1 MRTTGKIL
9 AAAFVAAIMCMTPL
23 FVIEDADASLIED
36 MAGYS
41 IRMDNPTDAELTQ
54 FEVNK
59 NNEIMTPLIVLMP
72 FFNTAIIGE
81 GQNISAGSFVY
92 EDGRGYK
99 YSGDEAT
106 EITANKIVA
115 DGISVTFPY
124 TGAGPVAKAAS
135 PGISDDQKAAVEAL
149 NAYFGSAAIG
159 DKLVITGDIRLEMTY
174 VTVEEYGEINENM
187 FIETKCTETAY
198 MVEKYDLK
206 IEVVKAGEE
215 TGKSVKFVCDVKGSD
230 IDTDDFVY
238 DAEIKDITLLTTGK
252 KTTTNEKDL
261 SGSASFAV
269 DGKDY
274 DLSVDDDPDEPVTTD
289 IVAEYYMEERTS
301 LVIGPSFKNAIANIP
316 ASTDNVSVGKEY
328 SDAQSLSDSIK
339 DDAMGK
345 KSNITLYI
353 VIGAVAAVVVI
364 GGIAAF
370 VFLRRKG

>member
-252 KTTTNEKDL
+252 KTTTNEKDV

-274 DLSVDDDPDEPVTTD
+274 DMSIDDDPDEPVTTD
-289 IVAEYYMEERTS
+289 IVAEYYMEERDS
-301 LVIGPSFKNAIANIP
+301 LVIGHSFKNAIANIP
-316 ASTDNVSVGKEY
+316 VSTDNVSVGKEY

-345 KSNITLYI
+345 KSNLTMYI

>member
-345 KSNITLYI
+345 KSNLTMYI

>member
-1 MRTTGKIL
+1 MKTTGKIL

-174 VTVEEYGEINENM
+174 ITVEEYGEINENM

-301 LVIGPSFKNAIANIP
+301 LVIGPTFKNAIANIP

-345 KSNITLYI
+345 KSNLTMYI

>member
-1 MRTTGKIL
+1 MKTTGKIL

-187 FIETKCTETAY
+187 FIEIKCTDTAY

-274 DLSVDDDPDEPVTTD
+274 DLSIGDDPDEPVTTD

-345 KSNITLYI
+345 KSNLTMYI

>member
-59 NNEIMTPLIVLMP
+59 NNEIITPLVVLMP

-149 NAYFGSAAIG
+149 NAYFGDAAIG
-159 DKLVITGDIRLEMTY
+159 DKLVITGDVRLEMTY

-215 TGKSVKFVCDVKGSD
+215 TGKSVKFVCDVRGSD

-252 KTTTNEKDL
+252 KTTTNEKDV

-289 IVAEYYMEERTS
+289 IVAEYYMEERDS

-345 KSNITLYI
+345 KSNLTMYI

>member
-1 MRTTGKIL
+1 MKTTGKIL

-106 EITANKIVA
+106 EITANKTVA

-135 PGISDDQKAAVEAL
+135 PDMSDDQKAAVEAM
-149 NAYFGSAAIG
+149 NAYFGDAASG

-174 VTVEEYGEINENM
+174 ITVEEYGEINENM

-215 TGKSVKFVCDVKGSD
+215 PGKSVKFVCDVRGSD

>member
-99 YSGDEAT
+99 YSGNEAT

-187 FIETKCTETAY
+187 FIETKCTDTAY
-198 MVEKYDLK
+198 MVEKYDVK

-215 TGKSVKFVCDVKGSD
+215 TGKYVKFSCDIKGSD
-230 IDTDDFVY
+230 IDTDDFAY
-238 DAEIKDITLLTTGK
+238 DAELKDITVATTGK
-252 KTTTNEKDL
+252 RTTTNEKDL

-274 DLSVDDDPDEPVTTD
+274 DLSVDDEPDEPITSD
-289 IVAEYYMEERTS
+289 IVAQYYMEERAS
-301 LVIGPSFKNAIANIP
+301 LVIGQSFKNAIANIP

-345 KSNITLYI
+345 KSNTTLYI

>member
-159 DKLVITGDIRLEMTY
+159 DKLVITGDVRLEMTY

-215 TGKSVKFVCDVKGSD
+215 TGKSVKFVCDVRGSD

-345 KSNITLYI
+345 KSNLTMYI

>member
-59 NNEIMTPLIVLMP
+59 NNEIITPLVVLMP

-92 EDGRGYK
+92 EVGRGYK

-274 DLSVDDDPDEPVTTD
+274 DLSIDDDPDEPVTTD

-301 LVIGPSFKNAIANIP
+301 LVIGPTFKNAIANIP

-345 KSNITLYI
+345 KSNLTMYI

-370 VFLRRKG
+370 VFLRRKS

>member
-1 MRTTGKIL
+1 MKTTGKIL

-345 KSNITLYI
+345 KSNLTMYI

>member
-36 MAGYS
+36 MEGYS

-59 NNEIMTPLIVLMP
+59 NDEIMTPLIVLMP

-99 YSGDEAT
+99 YSGNEAT

-135 PGISDDQKAAVEAL
+135 PDMSDDQKAAVEAM
-149 NAYFGSAAIG
+149 NAYFGNAAIG

-215 TGKSVKFVCDVKGSD
+215 TGKSVKFVCDVRGSD

-345 KSNITLYI
+345 KSNLTMYI

>member
-215 TGKSVKFVCDVKGSD
+215 TGKSVKFVCDVRGSD

-238 DAEIKDITLLTTGK
+238 DAEIKDITFLTTGK

-274 DLSVDDDPDEPVTTD
+274 DLSIGDDPDEPVTTD

-345 KSNITLYI
+345 KSNLTMYI
-353 VIGAVAAVVVI
+353 VIGAVAAVMVI

>member
-1 MRTTGKIL
+1 MKTTGKIL

-135 PGISDDQKAAVEAL
+135 PGISDDQKAAVEAM
-149 NAYFGSAAIG
+149 NAYFGNAAIG

-301 LVIGPSFKNAIANIP
+301 LVIGPTFKNAIANIP

-345 KSNITLYI
+345 KSNLTMYI

>member
-159 DKLVITGDIRLEMTY
+159 DKLVITGDVRLEMTY

-198 MVEKYDLK
+198 IVDKYDLK

-215 TGKSVKFVCDVKGSD
+215 TGKSVKFVCDVRGSD

-238 DAEIKDITLLTTGK
+238 DAEIKDITFLTTGK

-345 KSNITLYI
+345 KSNLTMYI

>member
-187 FIETKCTETAY
+187 FIETKCTETEY

-215 TGKSVKFVCDVKGSD
+215 TGKSVKFVCDVRGSD

-345 KSNITLYI
+345 KSNLTMYI

>member
-1 MRTTGKIL
+1 MKTTGKIL

-198 MVEKYDLK
+198 MVDKYDLK

-215 TGKSVKFVCDVKGSD
+215 TGKSVKFVCDVRGSD

-345 KSNITLYI
+345 KSNLTMYI

>member
-135 PGISDDQKAAVEAL
+135 PGISDDQKAAVEAM

-274 DLSVDDDPDEPVTTD
+274 DLSIDDDPDEPVTTD
-289 IVAEYYMEERTS
+289 IVAEYYMEERDS

-345 KSNITLYI
+345 KSNLTMYI

>member
-1 MRTTGKIL
+1 MR
-9 AAAFVAAIMCMTPL
+9 
-23 FVIEDADASLIED
+23 EH
-36 MAGYS
+36 
-41 IRMDNPTDAELTQ
+41 
-54 FEVNK
+54 
-59 NNEIMTPLIVLMP
+59 
-72 FFNTAIIGE
+72 
-81 GQNISAGSFVY
+81 
-92 EDGRGYK
+92 
-99 YSGDEAT
+99 
-106 EITANKIVA
+106 
-115 DGISVTFPY
+115 
-124 TGAGPVAKAAS
+124 
-135 PGISDDQKAAVEAL
+135 
-149 NAYFGSAAIG
+149 
-159 DKLVITGDIRLEMTY
+159 
-174 VTVEEYGEINENM
+174 ENM

-215 TGKSVKFVCDVKGSD
+215 TGKSVKFVCDVRGSD

-274 DLSVDDDPDEPVTTD
+274 DLSIGDDPDEPVTTD

-301 LVIGPSFKNAIANIP
+301 LVIGPTFKNAIANIP

-345 KSNITLYI
+345 KSNLTMYI

>member
-59 NNEIMTPLIVLMP
+59 NNEIITPLVVLMP

-274 DLSVDDDPDEPVTTD
+274 DLSIDDDPDEPVTTD

-345 KSNITLYI
+345 KSNLTMYI

>member
-198 MVEKYDLK
+198 MVDKYDLK

-215 TGKSVKFVCDVKGSD
+215 TGKSVKFVCDVRGSD

-345 KSNITLYI
+345 KSNLTMYI

>member
-149 NAYFGSAAIG
+149 NAYFDNAAIG

-215 TGKSVKFVCDVKGSD
+215 TGKSVKFVCDVRGSD

-345 KSNITLYI
+345 KSNLTMYI

>member
-215 TGKSVKFVCDVKGSD
+215 TGKSVKFVCDVRGSD